1 MLVRYQQLP
10 IKENDITFI
19 LYFRPLES
27 REEQTFDMGQ
37 KRKQESSTKE
47 DFIKNSEHHIQ
58 IGSYLEEKR
67 SENVEKS
74 SNFQTEKSSTNQ
86 ERRFESSEKSSTSQ
100 IRETREAFARKSRS
114 SYERKS
120 YAERNLVSKEI
131 RFSSAKQL
139 QQLEEFKENRFSSA
153 KQLQQLEES
162 KENVQQDKG
171 KCCQIAGKFCTRT
184 FGLLILFHNWF

>member
-1 MLVRYQQLP
+1 
-10 IKENDITFI
+10 
-19 LYFRPLES
+19 
-27 REEQTFDMGQ
+27 MGH

-47 DFIKNSEHHIQ
+47 DFIKSSEHHIQ
-58 IGSYLEEKR
+58 IGSYFEEKR

-86 ERRFESSEKSSTSQ
+86 EKRFESSEKSSTSQ
-100 IRETREAFARKSRS
+100 IREKREAFARKSRS

-120 YAERNLVSKEI
+120 YAERNLVSKE
-131 RFSSAKQL
+131 S
-139 QQLEEFKENRFSSA
+139 RFSSA

-171 KCCQIAGKFCTRT
+171 KCCQIAWKFCTRT